1 MQRINQYRTVMLYLI
16 FGVLTTIINIL
27 SYYMLLE
34 WHANIQVAVVIS
46 WLLSILFAY
55 STNKIWVFQ
64 SSSQS
69 FRGIIREMSL
79 FFSARVITLLVEM
92 IIIWFGVQLLRQNP
106 IVWKVIDNIVVVLV
120 NYIFSQR
127 VIFQTK
133 TS

>member
-1 MQRINQYRTVMLYLI
+1 MQRLNQYRTVMLYLI

-106 IVWKVIDNIVVVLV
+106 IVWKIIDNIVVVLV

>member
-1 MQRINQYRTVMLYLI
+1 MQRINRYRTVMLYLI

-55 STNKIWVFQ
+55 STNKIWFFQ

>member
-1 MQRINQYRTVMLYLI
+1 MQRINQYRTVSLYLI

-106 IVWKVIDNIVVVLV
+106 IVWKIIDNIVVVLV

>member
-34 WHANIQVAVVIS
+34 WHVNIQVAVVIS

>member
-1 MQRINQYRTVMLYLI
+1 MQRINRYRTVMLYLI

-55 STNKIWVFQ
+55 STNKIWFFQ

-106 IVWKVIDNIVVVLV
+106 IVWKIIDNIVVVLV

>member
-1 MQRINQYRTVMLYLI
+1 MQRINRYRTVMLYLI